1 MTNKTKKKTF
11 WAGVPPWIFIGAVVV
26 LFPIFA
32 FMITENLNRQR
43 ENNVRLLLE
52 KGAAL
57 IRSFEAGTRTGMMGR
72 MRSGFKLQRLLT
84 ETAQLPDIVHLLV
97 ADTNGVILAHSD
109 LSQIGK
115 TYGNDL
121 DLTKISGIS
130 LEQWRFKSY
139 PDGKNIFEVF
149 RRFSPTGGPMGKQ
162 HGRRFSPTGGSMG
175 KQHGL
180 MIFHPKAKDHMHMQ
194 PDVLFDPQIIFV
206 GLDMETIVVAQ
217 KADARHTVVMG
228 IILLLTGF
236 AGIIFLFLTHSYRTT
251 KASLSRVKAF
261 SDNLVENVPT
271 GLIAVDDKQKIV
283 SFNHVAETVLGI
295 SIEEAIQ
302 KKAKE
307 ILPIKLLNQIDHPDI
322 KKGIVEKEIDC
333 LVQDG
338 SSIPLQVSATLL
350 HDEDQTF
357 LGHVLLFK
365 DLSEVQALRRE
376 IARNQRLASIGRL
389 AAGVAHEIRNP
400 LSSIKG
406 FATYFKE
413 RYRENKDDQQT
424 ANIMIQEV
432 ERLNRVVGQL
442 LEFARPVTI
451 SKKLTSIDVV
461 INNSLKLIESDSL
474 KKNIKVETNFPSSMN
489 EVLIDPDRINQVLL
503 NLCLNA
509 IEAMENGGRLTV
521 ALLLDEENKWIKI
534 SVKDTGTGIKKEE
547 LAHIFDPYFTTKP
560 SGTGLGLAI
569 VHNIIDAHD
578 GKMKVESSLQ
588 KGTTVTLF
596 LPISNKDK
604 NR

>member
-1 MTNKTKKKTF
+1 
-11 WAGVPPWIFIGAVVV
+11 V

-32 FMITENLNRQR
+32 FMITENLNRQK
-43 ENNVRLLLE
+43 ENTVRLLLE
-52 KGAAL
+52 KGTAL

-97 ADTNGVILAHSD
+97 VNTNGVILAHND
-109 LSQIGK
+109 LSQIGEK
-115 TYGNDL
+115 YGNDL
-121 DLTKISGIS
+121 DLEKISGTPS
-130 LEQWRFKSY
+130 EQWRFKSY

-149 RRFSPTGGPMGKQ
+149 RRFSPTGGPMGKR
-162 HGRRFSPTGGSMG
+162 HGRMMFNPN
-175 KQHGL
+175 
-180 MIFHPKAKDHMHMQ
+180 AKHHMHMQ
-194 PDVLFDPQIIFV
+194 QDVLFDPQIIFV
-206 GLDMETIVVAQ
+206 GLDMETIEAAQ

-228 IILLLTGF
+228 IILLLIGF

-261 SDNLVENVPT
+261 SDNLVENVPI
-271 GLIAVDDKQKIV
+271 GLIAVDDNQKIV
-283 SFNHVAETVLGI
+283 SFNNVAEAVLGI
-295 SIEEAIQ
+295 SIEKAIQ

-307 ILPIKLLNQIDHPDI
+307 ILPIELLNQIDNPDI
-322 KKGIVEKEIDC
+322 KKGIVEEEIDC

-338 SSIPLQVSATLL
+338 RSIPLQVSATLL

-424 ANIMIQEV
+424 ADIMIQEV

-442 LEFARPVTI
+442 LEFARPINI
-451 SKKLTSIDVV
+451 SRKPTSIAA
-461 INNSLKLIESDSL
+461 IIEDSL
-474 KKNIKVETNFPSSMN
+474 RLVEREASIKNIKIETRFSSPVN
-489 EVLIDPDRINQVLL
+489 EIFIDPDRINQVLL
-503 NLCLNA
+503 NLYLNA
-509 IEAMENGGRLTV
+509 IEAMENGGRLSV
-521 ALLLDEENKWIKI
+521 VLLLDEENKWIKI
-534 SVKDTGTGIKKEE
+534 SVKDTGVGIKKEE
-547 LAHIFDPYFTTKP
+547 LAHVFDPYFTTKP

-578 GKMKVESSLQ
+578 GKMKVESSPK

-596 LPISNKDK
+596 LPISN
-604 NR
+604 RQTS

>member
-1 MTNKTKKKTF
+1 MANKTKKKRF
-11 WAGVPPWIFIGAVVV
+11 WAGIPPWIFIGSVVV
-26 LFPIFA
+26 LFPIFV
-32 FMITENLNRQR
+32 FMIMENLDRQK
-43 ENNVRLLLE
+43 ENTVRLLLE
-52 KGAAL
+52 KGIAL

-97 ADTNGVILAHSD
+97 VDTNGVILAHSD
-109 LSQIGK
+109 LSQIGEK
-115 TYGNDL
+115 YGNDL
-121 DLTKISGIS
+121 DLEKISGTS
-130 LEQWRFKSY
+130 SEQWRFKSY

-149 RRFSPTGGPMGKQ
+149 RRFSPSGGPMGKQ
-162 HGRRFSPTGGSMG
+162 HGR
-175 KQHGL
+175 
-180 MIFHPKAKDHMHMQ
+180 I
-194 PDVLFDPQIIFV
+194 LFDCDVAQQANRIQGSPLLPKVIFV
-206 GLDMETIVVAQ
+206 GLDMETIEAAQ
-217 KADARHTVVMG
+217 KVDARHTVVMG
-228 IILLLTGF
+228 IILLLIGF
-236 AGIIFLFLTHSYRTT
+236 AGIIFLFLTHSYRTAR
-251 KASLSRVKAF
+251 ASLSRVKAF
-261 SDNLVENVPT
+261 SDNLVENVPI
-271 GLIAVDDKQKIV
+271 GLIAIDNNQKIV
-283 SFNHVAETVLGI
+283 SFNNVAEAVLGI
-295 SIEEAIQ
+295 SIEKAIQ

-307 ILPIKLLNQIDHPDI
+307 ILPIELLNQLDNPDI
-322 KKGIVEKEIDC
+322 RKGIVEEEIDC
-333 LVQDG
+333 LAQDG
-338 SSIPLQVSATLL
+338 MSIPLQVSATLL

-442 LEFARPVTI
+442 LEFAKPITI
-451 SKKLTSIDVV
+451 SKRATSVDAV
-461 INNSLKLIESDSL
+461 IKDSVRLIERQSTE
-474 KKNIKVETNFPSSMN
+474 KNIKIETAFSS
-489 EVLIDPDRINQVLL
+489 VVKKIQVDRDRINQVLL
-503 NLCLNA
+503 NLYLNG
-509 IEAMENGGRLTV
+509 IESMQDGGTLNV
-521 ALLLDEENKWIKI
+521 ALSMNKERKWVIIK
-534 SVKDTGTGIKKEE
+534 VTDNGTGIIKKDI
-547 LAHIFDPYFTTKP
+547 AHIFDPYFTTKP

-578 GKMKVESSLQ
+578 GKMEVESSPG

-596 LPISNKDK
+596 LPISNRDE
-604 NR
+604 N

>member
-1 MTNKTKKKTF
+1 MANKTKKKRF
-11 WAGVPPWIFIGAVVV
+11 WAGIPPWIFIGSVVV
-26 LFPIFA
+26 LFPIFV
-32 FMITENLNRQR
+32 FMIMENLDRQK
-43 ENNVRLLLE
+43 ENTVRLLLE
-52 KGAAL
+52 KGIAL

-97 ADTNGVILAHSD
+97 VDTNGVILAHSD
-109 LSQIGK
+109 LSQIGEK
-115 TYGNDL
+115 YGNDL
-121 DLTKISGIS
+121 DLEKISGTS
-130 LEQWRFKSY
+130 SEQWRFKSY

-149 RRFSPTGGPMGKQ
+149 RRFSPSGGPMGKQ
-162 HGRRFSPTGGSMG
+162 HGR
-175 KQHGL
+175 
-180 MIFHPKAKDHMHMQ
+180 I
-194 PDVLFDPQIIFV
+194 LFDCDVAQQANRIQGSPLLPKIIFV
-206 GLDMETIVVAQ
+206 GLDMETIEAAQ
-217 KADARHTVVMG
+217 NADARHTVVMG
-228 IILLLTGF
+228 IILLLIGF
-236 AGIIFLFLTHSYRTT
+236 AGIIFLFLTHSYRTAR
-251 KASLSRVKAF
+251 ASLSRVKAF
-261 SDNLVENVPT
+261 SDNLVENVPI
-271 GLIAVDDKQKIV
+271 GLIAIDNNQKIV
-283 SFNHVAETVLGI
+283 SFNNVAEAVLGI
-295 SIEEAIQ
+295 SIEKAIQ

-307 ILPIKLLNQIDHPDI
+307 ILPIELLNQLDNPDI
-322 KKGIVEKEIDC
+322 RKGIVEEEIDC
-333 LVQDG
+333 LAQDG
-338 SSIPLQVSATLL
+338 MSIPLQVSATLL

-442 LEFARPVTI
+442 LEFAKPITI
-451 SKKLTSIDVV
+451 SKRATSVDAV
-461 INNSLKLIESDSL
+461 IKDSVRLIERQSTE
-474 KKNIKVETNFPSSMN
+474 KNIKIETAFSS
-489 EVLIDPDRINQVLL
+489 VVKKIQVDRDRINQVLL
-503 NLCLNA
+503 NLYLNG
-509 IEAMENGGRLTV
+509 IESMQDGGTLNV
-521 ALLLDEENKWIKI
+521 ALSMNKERKWVIIK
-534 SVKDTGTGIKKEE
+534 VTDNGTGIIKKDI
-547 LAHIFDPYFTTKP
+547 AHIFDPYFTTKP

-578 GKMKVESSLQ
+578 GKMEVESSPG

-596 LPISNKDK
+596 LPISNRDE
-604 NR
+604 N

>member
-1 MTNKTKKKTF
+1 MVKKTKKKRF
-11 WAGVPPWIFIGAVVV
+11 WAGIPPWIFIGSVVV
-26 LFPIFA
+26 LFPIFV
-32 FMITENLNRQR
+32 FMIMENLDRQK
-43 ENNVRLLLE
+43 ENTVRLLLE
-52 KGAAL
+52 KGTAL

-97 ADTNGVILAHSD
+97 VDTNGVILAHSD
-109 LSQIGK
+109 LSQIGEK
-115 TYGNDL
+115 YGNDL
-121 DLTKISGIS
+121 DLEKISGTS
-130 LEQWRFKSY
+130 SEQWRFKSY

-149 RRFSPTGGPMGKQ
+149 RKFSPSGGPMGKQ
-162 HGRRFSPTGGSMG
+162 HGR
-175 KQHGL
+175 
-180 MIFHPKAKDHMHMQ
+180 I
-194 PDVLFDPQIIFV
+194 LFDCDVAQQANRIQGSPLLPKIIFV
-206 GLDMETIVVAQ
+206 GLDMETIEAAQ
-217 KADARHTVVMG
+217 NADARHTVVMG
-228 IILLLTGF
+228 IILLLIGF
-236 AGIIFLFLTHSYRTT
+236 AGIIFLFLTHSYRTAR
-251 KASLSRVKAF
+251 ASLSRVKAF
-261 SDNLVENVPT
+261 SDNLVENVPI
-271 GLIAVDDKQKIV
+271 GLIAIDDNQNIV
-283 SFNHVAETVLGI
+283 SFNNVAEAVLGI
-295 SIEEAIQ
+295 SIQKAIQ

-307 ILPIKLLNQIDHPDI
+307 ILPIELLNQLENPDI
-322 KKGIVEKEIDC
+322 KKGVVEEEIDC
-333 LVQDG
+333 LAQDG
-338 SSIPLQVSATLL
+338 RSIPLQVSATLL

-442 LEFARPVTI
+442 LEFAKPITI
-451 SKKLTSIDVV
+451 SKRATSVDTV
-461 INNSLKLIESDSL
+461 IKDSVRLIERQSTE
-474 KKNIKVETNFPSSMN
+474 KNIKIETAFSS
-489 EVLIDPDRINQVLL
+489 VVKKIQVDRDRINQVLL
-503 NLCLNA
+503 NLYLNG
-509 IEAMENGGRLTV
+509 IESMQDGGTLNV
-521 ALLLDEENKWIKI
+521 ALSMNKERKWVIIKVTDNG
-534 SVKDTGTGIKKEE
+534 SGIRKEDI
-547 LAHIFDPYFTTKP
+547 AHIFDPYFTTKP

-578 GKMKVESSLQ
+578 GKMEVESSPG

-596 LPISNKDK
+596 LPISNRDE
-604 NR
+604 N

>member
-1 MTNKTKKKTF
+1 MVKKTKKKRF
-11 WAGVPPWIFIGAVVV
+11 WAGIPPWIFIGSVVV
-26 LFPIFA
+26 LFPIFV
-32 FMITENLNRQR
+32 FMIMENLDRQK
-43 ENNVRLLLE
+43 ENTVRLLLE
-52 KGAAL
+52 KGIAL

-97 ADTNGVILAHSD
+97 VDTNGVILAHSD
-109 LSQIGK
+109 LSQIGEK
-115 TYGNDL
+115 YGNDL
-121 DLTKISGIS
+121 DLEKISGTS
-130 LEQWRFKSY
+130 SEQWRFKSY

-149 RRFSPTGGPMGKQ
+149 RKFSPSGGPMGKQ
-162 HGRRFSPTGGSMG
+162 HGR
-175 KQHGL
+175 
-180 MIFHPKAKDHMHMQ
+180 I
-194 PDVLFDPQIIFV
+194 LFDCDVAQQANRIQGSPLLPKIIFV
-206 GLDMETIVVAQ
+206 GLDMETIEAAQ
-217 KADARHTVVMG
+217 NADARHTVVMG
-228 IILLLTGF
+228 IILLLIGF
-236 AGIIFLFLTHSYRTT
+236 AGIIFLFLTHSYRTAR
-251 KASLSRVKAF
+251 ASLSRVKAF
-261 SDNLVENVPT
+261 SDNLVENVPI
-271 GLIAVDDKQKIV
+271 GLIAIDDNQNIV
-283 SFNHVAETVLGI
+283 SFNNVAEAVLGI
-295 SIEEAIQ
+295 SIQKAIQ

-307 ILPIKLLNQIDHPDI
+307 ILPIELLNQLENPDI
-322 KKGIVEKEIDC
+322 KKGIVEEEIDC
-333 LVQDG
+333 LAQDG
-338 SSIPLQVSATLL
+338 RSIPLQVSATLL

-442 LEFARPVTI
+442 LEFAKPITI
-451 SKKLTSIDVV
+451 SKRATSVDTV
-461 INNSLKLIESDSL
+461 IKDSVRLIERQSTE
-474 KKNIKVETNFPSSMN
+474 KNIKIETAFSS
-489 EVLIDPDRINQVLL
+489 VVKKIQVDRDRINQVLL
-503 NLCLNA
+503 NLYLNG
-509 IEAMENGGRLTV
+509 IESMQDGGTLNV
-521 ALLLDEENKWIKI
+521 ALSMNKERKWVIIK
-534 SVKDTGTGIKKEE
+534 VTDNGTGIRKEDI
-547 LAHIFDPYFTTKP
+547 AHIFDPYFTTKP

-578 GKMKVESSLQ
+578 GKMEVESSPG

-596 LPISNKDK
+596 LPFS
-604 NR
+604 

>member
-1 MTNKTKKKTF
+1 MANKIKKKRF
-11 WAGVPPWIFIGAVVV
+11 LAGIPPWIFIGAVVV

-32 FMITENLNRQR
+32 FMITENLNRQK
-43 ENNVRLLLE
+43 ENTVRLLLE
-52 KGAAL
+52 KGTAL

-97 ADTNGVILAHSD
+97 VNTNGVILAHND
-109 LSQIGK
+109 LSQIGEK
-115 TYGNDL
+115 YGNDL
-121 DLTKISGIS
+121 DLEKISGTPS
-130 LEQWRFKSY
+130 EQWRFKSY

-149 RRFSPTGGPMGKQ
+149 RRFSPTGGPMGKR
-162 HGRRFSPTGGSMG
+162 HGRMMFNPN
-175 KQHGL
+175 
-180 MIFHPKAKDHMHMQ
+180 AKHHMHMQ
-194 PDVLFDPQIIFV
+194 QDVLFDPQIIFV
-206 GLDMETIVVAQ
+206 GLDMETIEAAQ

-228 IILLLTGF
+228 IILLLIGF

-261 SDNLVENVPT
+261 SDNLVENVPI
-271 GLIAVDDKQKIV
+271 GLIAVDDNQKIV
-283 SFNHVAETVLGI
+283 SFNNVAEAVLGI
-295 SIEEAIQ
+295 SIEKAIQ

-307 ILPIKLLNQIDHPDI
+307 ILPIELLNQIDNPDI
-322 KKGIVEKEIDC
+322 KKGIVEEEIDC

-338 SSIPLQVSATLL
+338 RSIPLQVSATLL

-424 ANIMIQEV
+424 ADIMIQEV

-442 LEFARPVTI
+442 LEFARPINI
-451 SKKLTSIDVV
+451 SRKPTSIAA
-461 INNSLKLIESDSL
+461 IIEDSL
-474 KKNIKVETNFPSSMN
+474 RLVEREASIKNIKIETRFSSPVN
-489 EVLIDPDRINQVLL
+489 EIFIDPDRINQVLL
-503 NLCLNA
+503 NLYLNA
-509 IEAMENGGRLTV
+509 IEAMENGGRLSV
-521 ALLLDEENKWIKI
+521 VLLLDEENKWIKI
-534 SVKDTGTGIKKEE
+534 SVKDTGVGIKKEE
-547 LAHIFDPYFTTKP
+547 LAHVFDPYFTTKP

-578 GKMKVESSLQ
+578 GKMKVESSPK

-596 LPISNKDK
+596 LPISN
-604 NR
+604 RQTS

>member
-1 MTNKTKKKTF
+1 MANKTKKKRF
-11 WAGVPPWIFIGAVVV
+11 WAGIPPWIFIGAVVV

-32 FMITENLNRQR
+32 FMITENLNRQK
-43 ENNVRLLLE
+43 ENSVRLLLE
-52 KGAAL
+52 KGTAL

-97 ADTNGVILAHSD
+97 VGTNGVILAHSD
-109 LSQIGK
+109 LSQIGEK
-115 TYGNDL
+115 YGNNL
-121 DLTKISGIS
+121 DLEKISGTS
-130 LEQWRFKSY
+130 SEQWRFKSY

-162 HGRRFSPTGGSMG
+162 HVRMMFDPNSKHYMN
-175 KQHGL
+175 
-180 MIFHPKAKDHMHMQ
+180 MQ
-194 PDVLFDPQIIFV
+194 QDVLFNPQIIFV
-206 GLDMETIVVAQ
+206 GLDMETIEAAQ

-228 IILLLTGF
+228 IILLLIGF

-261 SDNLVENVPT
+261 SDNLVENVPI
-271 GLIAVDDKQKIV
+271 GLIAIDDNQKIV
-283 SFNHVAETVLGI
+283 SFNNVAEAVLGI
-295 SIEEAIQ
+295 SIEKAIQ
-302 KKAKE
+302 KEAKE
-307 ILPIKLLNQIDHPDI
+307 ILPIELLNQIDNPDI
-322 KKGIVEKEIDC
+322 KKGIVEEEIDC

-338 SSIPLQVSATLL
+338 RSIPLQVSATLL

-413 RYRENKDDQQT
+413 RYQGNKDDQQT
-424 ANIMIQEV
+424 ASIMIQEV

-442 LEFARPVTI
+442 LEFARPINI
-451 SKKLTSIDVV
+451 SRKPTSIAA
-461 INNSLKLIESDSL
+461 IIEDSL
-474 KKNIKVETNFPSSMN
+474 RLVEREAFIKNIKIETRFSSPVN
-489 EVLIDPDRINQVLL
+489 EVFIDPDRINQVLL
-503 NLCLNA
+503 NLYLNA
-509 IEAMENGGRLTV
+509 VEAMENGGRLSV
-521 ALLLDEENKWIKI
+521 VLLLDEEKKWIKI
-534 SVKDTGTGIKKEE
+534 SVKDTGAGIKKEE

-569 VHNIIDAHD
+569 VHNIIDSHD
-578 GKMKVESSLQ
+578 GKMKVESSPG

-596 LPISNKDK
+596 LPISNRDE
-604 NR
+604 N